1 MLHSEV
7 VRALRRQ
14 GFQVR
19 ALPARGGV
27 VGVRSSSL
35 AETRVEVVPALG
47 PAEGWWVADGW
58 QAPGSGPAGEA
69 DLIVRASLAADNV
82 THLRSWCRAIFGVL

>member
-1 MLHSEV
+1 MLQSEV

-19 ALPARGGV
+19 ALPARGGL

-35 AETRVEVVPALG
+35 TETRVEVVPALG

-58 QAPGSGPAGEA
+58 QAPGAGSSGEA
-69 DLIVRASLAADNV
+69 ELIVRASLAAENAA
-82 THLRSWCRAIFGVL
+82 HLRSWCRAVFGLM